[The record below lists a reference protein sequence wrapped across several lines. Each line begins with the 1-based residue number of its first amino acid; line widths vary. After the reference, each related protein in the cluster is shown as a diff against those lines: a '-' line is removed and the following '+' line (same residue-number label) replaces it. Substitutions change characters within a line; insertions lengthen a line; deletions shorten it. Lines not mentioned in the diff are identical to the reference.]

1 MHDGSTCVSHD
12 TVHVGVPQLLPLQLG
27 TLDEESLLLEE
38 LEVVESDE
46 LVFDVDDVL
55 VVLLE
60 DDELVLFDDVVVVLG
75 ALVDT

>member
-1 MHDGSTCVSHD
+1 M
-12 TVHVGVPQLLPLQLG
+12 GVPQSLPLQLG
-27 TLDEESLLLEE
+27 TFDEESLLLEE
-38 LEVVESDE
+38 FEVVESDE

-60 DDELVLFDDVVVVLG
+60 DDELVPLDDVVVVLG

>member
-1 MHDGSTCVSHD
+1 M
-12 TVHVGVPQLLPLQLG
+12 GVPHSLPVQLG
-27 TLDEESLLLEE
+27 TFDEESLLLEE
-38 LEVVESDE
+38 FEVVESDE

-60 DDELVLFDDVVVVLG
+60 DDELVPLDDVVVVLG